1 VNGNY
6 PARNV
11 RIGVWRYEWH
21 ATINGSGQV
30 DIDYGP
36 GANPRLVHKTIT
48 TEQVLALAGLLVET
62 EAWQQEP
69 NIFVSADVPLAWVFI
84 HAGDEDSQ
92 IMKPISSLL
101 RSDRFSRILAFVEPF
116 ARRDK

>member
-1 VNGNY
+1 
-6 PARNV
+6 
-11 RIGVWRYEWH
+11 EWH
-21 ATINGSGQV
+21 ATIDGSGQV

-48 TEQVLALAGLLVET
+48 SEQVLALAGLLVET

-84 HAGDEDSQ
+84 NAGDQDGR

-101 RSDRFSRILAFVEPF
+101 RSDGFGRILTFVKPF
-116 ARRDK
+116 ARRED